1 MLGGKCAGRL
11 EDDPPADLDGV
22 VGEALVEAAEQR
34 DIDSRGDPVGPL
46 AIHQLGEQLPVQLIH
61 RVVLFAYASG
71 LAWIAGYQHFL
82 RTFANS
88 TATRPISA
96 K

>member
-1 MLGGKCAGRL
+1 MHVLVRPYALLGGKCAGGL

-34 DIDSRGDPVGPL
+34 DVDSRGDPVLLL
-46 AIHQLGEQLPVQLIH
+46 AIQQRGEQLPVQLVH

-71 LAWIAGYQHFL
+71 LAWITG
-82 RTFANS
+82 
-88 TATRPISA
+88 
-96 K
+96 